1 MIISGRFLKLFELIR
16 TNLTGVISSIIE
28 HLMKVDIGGEK
39 FVLVLKK
46 FFCKLSFIIPVVM
59 NVKNSHFYKHCLQ
72 SDCASIK

>member
-46 FFCKLSFIIPVVM
+46 FFCKLSFIIPVM
-59 NVKNSHFYKHCLQ
+59 NVENSHFYKHYLQ
-72 SDCASIK
+72 SHCAFIK